1 MSTISRRDFLKGLLA
16 TGAMLPLSKVT
27 AFAESTATEATT
39 ASGPSWFTAPK
50 AIAENEIKETVEAD
64 VVVIGGG
71 IAGVSAACA
80 AQEKGASVAIL
91 EKGGK
96 ARAFGLDFGCINSS
110 LAKEYGIPEYT
121 EEDIYRMTRRW
132 VAESGGKTKPSFVL
146 QFLNNSG
153 KAVDWIA
160 EKAVKWGCTPVVA
173 AYSSNSDTY
182 ENAKGIVEF
191 HNGPTF
197 GQGESFGVPDVVD
210 AMTQQLADAGFPVA
224 FNTRAVQLEKDTD
237 GKVTGVIALNKEK
250 EYIRYRAK
258 KGVVLATGDFAG
270 NKEMMDYYCAW
281 DFTGI
286 GREAMMN
293 YSSGDGSGHQIAMW
307 AGAKMRK
314 DQPLML
320 LPFTYPYF
328 YLHVNK
334 NADRFMNEDS
344 NSVGISVAQ
353 LSQPNGIAWSIWDNK
368 WREELPASLE
378 FGGGMDWDQDF
389 RVMGDDWSL
398 EAEEGTMQYNTD
410 TGNLF
415 ICDTIEE
422 LAEMTE
428 LPVDRLKATIARYNE
443 LAEKGVDE
451 DFGKRK
457 ELLTTIDQ
465 GPFYALRMNTGL
477 CVSVGGVDVNIDH
490 NVLDEDGCPI
500 ENLYAI
506 GNVASDLHTDGDYV
520 ESVVPGNSIGRC
532 VTFGKLVGEALA
544 AK

>member
-1 MSTISRRDFLKGLLA
+1 MSNISRRDFLKGLVA
-16 TGAMLPLSKVT
+16 SGALIPLSKVT
-27 AFAESTATEATT
+27 AFAESAPAVESAV
-39 ASGPSWFTAPK
+39 GPSWLNVPA
-50 AIAENEIKETVEAD
+50 AIPESEIKETVEAD
-64 VVVIGGG
+64 VVVVGGG

-80 AQEKGASVAIL
+80 AQEKGCSVAVI
-91 EKGGK
+91 EKGKK

-132 VAESGGKTKPSFVL
+132 VAESGGKTKPNFVM

-153 KAVDWIA
+153 AAVDWVT
-160 EKAVKWGCTPVVA
+160 EKAVKWGCTPVIA
-173 AYSSNSDTY
+173 AYSSKSDTY

-191 HNGPTF
+191 HDGPTY

-210 AMTQQLADAGFPVA
+210 AMTA
-224 FNTRAVQLEKDTD
+224 QLEEAGYPVQFSTKAIRIEKATD
-237 GKVTGVIALNKEK
+237 GKVTGVIAENAEK
-250 EYIRYRAK
+250 EYVRYRAA
-258 KGVVLATGDFAG
+258 KGVVLATGDFAA

-281 DFTGI
+281 DFSDI

-353 LSQPNGIAWSIWDNK
+353 LSQPQGIAWSIWDSK
-368 WREELPASLE
+368 WTEELPASLE

-389 RVMGDDWSL
+389 RIWGDEWS
-398 EAEEGTMQYNTD
+398 EEVEQGMMQYNLD

-422 LAEMTE
+422 LAEKTE
-428 LPVDRLKATIARYNE
+428 LPVDRLKATISRYNE
-443 LAEKGVDE
+443 LVEKGVDE

-457 ELLTTIDQ
+457 ELLTSIEQ

-490 NVLDEDGCPI
+490 NVLDENGQVI

-506 GNVASDLHTDGDYV
+506 GNVATDLHSDGDYV

>member
-1 MSTISRRDFLKGLLA
+1 MGNISRRDFLRGLLA
-16 TGAMLPLSKVT
+16 AGAMVPLSKVT
-27 AFAESTATEATT
+27 AFAESNTAADVP
-39 ASGPSWFTAPK
+39 AGPSWLNAPA
-50 AIAENEIKETVEAD
+50 AIPEAQIKETVEAD

-71 IAGVSAACA
+71 IAGVSTACA
-80 AQEKGASVAIL
+80 ALEKGSSVAVLEKGA
-91 EKGGK
+91 K

-121 EEDIYRMTRRW
+121 DEDIYRMTRRW
-132 VAESGGKTKPSFVL
+132 VAESGGKTKPNFVL

-153 KAVDWIA
+153 KAVDWVA
-160 EKAVKWGCTPVVA
+160 EKAVKWGCKPVIA

-191 HNGPTF
+191 HDGPTY

-210 AMTQQLADAGFPVA
+210 AMTAQLEEAGYPVN
-224 FNTRAVQLEKDTD
+224 FNMKAVQLEKDTS
-237 GKVTGVIALNKEK
+237 GKVTGVIAQNADKD
-250 EYIRYRAK
+250 YIRFAAA
-258 KGVVLATGDFAG
+258 KGVVLATGDFAA
-270 NKEMMDYYCAW
+270 NKEMMDYFCAW
-281 DFTGI
+281 NFDGI

-307 AGAKMRK
+307 AGANMRK

-344 NSVGISVAQ
+344 NSVGISVGQ
-353 LSQPNGIAWSIWDNK
+353 LSQPNGIAWSIWDSK
-368 WREELPASLE
+368 WPQELPASLE

-389 RVMGDDWSL
+389 RVWGDDWS
-398 EAEEGTMQYNTD
+398 EEVEQMTMDYNVEM
-410 TGNLF
+410 GNLF

-422 LAEMTE
+422 LAEKTQ
-428 LPVDRLKATIARYNE
+428 LPADRLKATIDRYNE
-443 LAEKGVDE
+443 LVRKGVDE

-457 ELLTTIDQ
+457 ELLTSIDQ

-490 NVLDEDGCPI
+490 NVLDADGRPI
-500 ENLYAI
+500 ENLYAV
-506 GNVASDLHTDGDYV
+506 GNVATDLHTDGDYV